1 MATSRIFGAYPVV
14 PVVKAEE
21 IRPVFIRMSKNSKDD
36 EMNMV
41 GEPKTKRQHYVPQ
54 FFLRFFT
61 DEGGAFAVLHNKR
74 LSHDVSP
81 KSICYKKNLYETHL
95 SKGNEDVLFPNS
107 LENTLGS
114 TEEMF
119 AKRLREQYEL
129 IMRSLYEKRLSID
142 QEGYMR
148 ALISSFIVSLVSR
161 MPHEVVAAKDDVGKM
176 IEVLKRNDARTIDE
190 YVSNFH
196 AAEREDFVDGSFDLE
211 HVAESIAK
219 VVRVFPLIAPESME
233 TKGKRL
239 LDSLLNS
246 SMHIL
251 VTCQG
256 HPFVG
261 CSAPVIA
268 TDGNVLWMPM
278 SSEICVCYTNDDRH
292 KFDGCSLNHKE
303 LRAVNE
309 LILSVDNTEYFF
321 CSRPD
326 YLKKDGYCGKVD
338 NRTPQSL
345 LAPDLDDLLAR
356 CRPLSALPDVSS
368 FVGGNRGV

>member
-1 MATSRIFGAYPVV
+1 
-14 PVVKAEE
+14 
-21 IRPVFIRMSKNSKDD
+21 
-36 EMNMV
+36 MNMV

-61 DEGGAFAVLHNKR
+61 DESGDFAVLHNKR

-81 KSICYKKNLYETHL
+81 KSICYKKNLYETHI

-161 MPHEVVAAKDDVGKM
+161 MPHEVAAAKDDVAKM
-176 IEVLKRNDARTIDE
+176 IEVLKRNDVGTIDE
-190 YVSNFH
+190 YVNNFH
-196 AAEREDFVDGSFDLE
+196 AAERENFVDGSFDLE

-246 SMHIL
+246 GMHIL

-256 HPFVG
+256 CPFVG

-278 SSEICVCYTNDDRH
+278 SSGICVCYTNDDKH

-303 LRAVNE
+303 LRTVNR
-309 LILSVDNTEYFF
+309 LILSVDNVEYFF

-326 YLKKDGYCGKVD
+326 YMKKDGCWGKVD
-338 NRTPQSL
+338 NRTTQSL
-345 LAPDLDDLLAR
+345 LTLDLDDLLAR
-356 CRPLSALPDVSS
+356 CRPLSVLPDVSR
-368 FVGGNRGV
+368 FMQVRELTD